1 MTGKVFLFLRRAP
14 PDLKEGDTLDR
25 IFLHRRS
32 DDRPLSGNPNE

>member
-1 MTGKVFLFLRRAP
+1 MIGKVFLFLRRAS

-32 DDRPLSGNPNE
+32 DDRPLSGALNK